1 MKNIILSTDSYK
13 VSHYKQYPE
22 GAEYISSYIE
32 ARGSDDPDF
41 DSVMTV
47 GIQAFINEYLMTPI
61 TRNDIKEAEEILTAH
76 GYEFNKQDWLNILYD
91 HNGYMP
97 VEITALPEGTIVPL
111 SIPLVQIRN
120 TDPRFPWLTS
130 YLETALLRAI
140 WYPSTVATNSR
151 AIRNVLKAYANKSM
165 NVPNIDFKLYDN
177 RVDFKL
183 HDFGARGVS
192 SSESAAIGGAA
203 HLMTG
208 ALGTDTVESLLYLRR
223 NYGANMPGFSIPAA
237 EHSTITTWGDK
248 GEVEA
253 FRNNIKQF
261 DGEGKIFA
269 VVSDSYS
276 IDNAI
281 DNIWGDEL
289 YDEVRNLKGTLVI
302 RPDSG
307 DPLTEPGR
315 IIMKLMK
322 IFGYEYNNK
331 GYKVLP
337 NYVRVIQGDG
347 ITKDSIKEIIK
358 DLDKRQISLD
368 NIAFGMGG
376 GMLQLVN
383 RDTLKFAMKANSIT
397 INGETRDVYK
407 MPQTDTSKGSKA
419 GLQAVIKDGSTGKFK
434 SVKAPLNCPEPYG
447 YLQIVYRNGEAFNK
461 TTLDEIRERANEE
474 SSL

>member
-47 GIQAFINEYLMTPI
+47 GIQAFINEYLMKPI
-61 TRNDIKEAEEILTAH
+61 TGNDIKEADEILTAH
-76 GYEFNKQDWLNILYD
+76 GYEFNKQDWVNILYD
-91 HNGYMP
+91 HNGYLP
-97 VEITALPEGTIVPL
+97 LEIAALPEGTITPL
-111 SIPLVQIRN
+111 SIPLVQVVN

-130 YLETALLRAI
+130 YIETALLRAI

-151 AIRNVLKAYANKSM
+151 TIRNVLKAYSNKSG
-165 NVPNIDFKLYDN
+165 DGF
-177 RVDFKL
+177 VDFKL

-223 NYGANMPGFSIPAA
+223 NYGANMAGFSIPAA
-237 EHSTITTWGDK
+237 EHSTITTWGDM
-248 GEVEA
+248 GEADA

-269 VVSDSYS
+269 VVSDSYD
-276 IDNAI
+276 IDFAI
-281 DNIWGDEL
+281 DEIWGGIMKE
-289 YDEVRNLKGTLVI
+289 EVRNLKGTLVI

-307 DPLTEPGR
+307 NPLTEPGR
-315 IIMKLMK
+315 IISKLMN
-322 IFGYEYNNK
+322 IFGFQWNEK
-331 GYKVLP
+331 GYRVLP
-337 NYVRVIQGDG
+337 PYIRVIQGDG
-347 ITKDSIKEIIK
+347 ITKDSIKAIIS
-358 DLDKRQISLD
+358 DLDTKKISMD

-397 INGETRDVYK
+397 INGITNDVYK
-407 MPQTDTSKGSKA
+407 KPIGDSSKGSKA
-419 GLQAVIKDGSTGKFK
+419 GMQGVFRGRNGNLYAMALSEYSAQMELARDNLLQ
-434 SVKAPLNCPEPYG
+434 P
-447 YLQIVYRNGEAFNK
+447 VYRNGEQFNI
-461 TTLDEIRERANEE
+461 TTLDEIRERANA
-474 SSL
+474 